1 MMMMMMILVCLS
13 LYVVISLLNKV
24 TDEWRLER

>member
-1 MMMMMMILVCLS
+1 MMMMMILVCLS